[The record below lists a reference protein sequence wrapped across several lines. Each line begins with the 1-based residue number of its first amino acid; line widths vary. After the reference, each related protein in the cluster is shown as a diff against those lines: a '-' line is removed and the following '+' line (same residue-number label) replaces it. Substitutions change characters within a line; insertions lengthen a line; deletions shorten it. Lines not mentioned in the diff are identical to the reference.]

1 MDSRLLVVLL
11 WSDAARPVKFTL
23 DAVPGIFRGGKQ
35 SSICEVA
42 SQESFRLHFPWQL
55 AWFPAEDC
63 GSFRFLFRI
72 AMADVFLLQFAL
84 YLWSNVVFGQSRED
98 VVYTIDVVFVLE
110 SSQTSSK
117 LIDRDRSQ
125 KLVWGR

>member
-1 MDSRLLVVLL
+1 
-11 WSDAARPVKFTL
+11 
-23 DAVPGIFRGGKQ
+23 
-35 SSICEVA
+35 
-42 SQESFRLHFPWQL
+42 
-55 AWFPAEDC
+55 
-63 GSFRFLFRI
+63 
-72 AMADVFLLQFAL
+72 MADVFLLQFAL

-125 KLVWGR
+125 KLVWGRWGEEMVAGRDLMNKGLQNRRGNFFLKFKLFLREYQNFKREKWKMI